1 VATRRQGSLKL
12 HLRTIRRS
20 TRIIARSFNK
30 LEARLRRLERQAKRA
45 VPGKRRP
52 VRLTRARRAQLKLQG
67 QYMGTIRG
75 LKPAQKAKVKAVK
88 ERRGMEAAIRIA
100 RGHPGGGR

>member
-1 VATRRQGSLKL
+1 MRPPSLKL

-20 TRIIARSFNK
+20 TRIIARSFNQ
-30 LEARLRRLERQAKRA
+30 LELRLRRAERQATRA
-45 VPGKRRP
+45 AAP
-52 VRLTRARRAQLKLQG
+52 VRRKLTITPKRRAQLKLQG

-88 ERRGMEAAIRIA
+88 ERRGIESAIKVARRLAAR
-100 RGHPGGGR
+100 